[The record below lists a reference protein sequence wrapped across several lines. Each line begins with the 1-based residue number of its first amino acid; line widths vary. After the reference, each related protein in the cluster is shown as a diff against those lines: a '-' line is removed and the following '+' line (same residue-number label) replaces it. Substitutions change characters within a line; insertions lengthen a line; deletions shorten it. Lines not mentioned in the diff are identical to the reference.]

1 MQMKDKVGIDKGI
14 LRVSCCHSI
23 LKGTNLGLAGVL
35 FDGKGHT
42 QAPHT

>member
-1 MQMKDKVGIDKGI
+1 MKDKDGNDKGI
-14 LRVSCCHSI
+14 LRVSYCQSV

-35 FDGKGHT
+35 LDGKGHS

>member
-1 MQMKDKVGIDKGI
+1 MEMQDKVGIDEGI
-14 LRVSCCHSI
+14 RVSYCHSI

-35 FDGKGHT
+35 LDGKGHT